1 MNILQQMLGMD
12 LDLSEEDQMMRA
24 IAMSLGENVTMSTD
38 KEGEKK
44 EEEDREKKTDEDG
57 EKDKDKQIPEDPLD
71 KETIDHFTEN
81 VMCGMFLLCLC
92 NQFNTLKKVVM
103 YILNISLLNSFRVAC
118 YLLSWVFD
126 RLYAAD

>member
-1 MNILQQMLGMD
+1 MLGMD

-44 EEEDREKKTDEDG
+44 EEEDGEKKTDEDE
-57 EKDKDKQIPEDPLD
+57 EKDKDKQIPEDPLN

-81 VMCGMFLLCLC
+81 VMCGMFYLIWPASFVIGLTLTVIY
-92 NQFNTLKKVVM
+92 FTLNTL
-103 YILNISLLNSFRVAC
+103 LLK
-118 YLLSWVFD
+118 
-126 RLYAAD
+126 

>member
-1 MNILQQMLGMD
+1 MLGMD

-103 YILNISLLNSFRVAC
+103 YILNISLLNSFRVAR